1 MDPARQSVIEAV
13 RAQYLLHWGG
23 THGLPHWERVR
34 ENGLRLAAG
43 TNASAPE
50 VIAWAWKLSLR

>member
-1 MDPARQSVIEAV
+1 MDPDRQSEIEAV

-34 ENGLRLAAG
+34 ENGLCLAARTG
-43 TNASAPE
+43 ARAES
-50 VIAWAWKLSLR
+50 WRSLG

>member
-1 MDPARQSVIEAV
+1 MDPARQSVIDAV

-23 THGLPHWERVR
+23 THGFPHWERVR

-43 TNASAPE
+43 TNARAPE
-50 VIAWAWKLSLR
+50 VIARAWKRSLR